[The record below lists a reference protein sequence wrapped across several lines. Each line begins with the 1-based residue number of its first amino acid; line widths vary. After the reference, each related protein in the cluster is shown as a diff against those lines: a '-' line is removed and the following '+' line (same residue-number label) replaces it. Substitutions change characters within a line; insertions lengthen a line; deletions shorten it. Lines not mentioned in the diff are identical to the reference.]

1 MVFLI
6 VVLYVAIAAAAILAS
21 GCTVD
26 RQLVQA
32 EAQAA
37 LNAGGCLCVAQ
48 ECKALL
54 SASGRAA
61 VEGEAAMSARKTH
74 LETKSK

>member
-1 MVFLI
+1 MVSLI
-6 VVLYVAIAAAAILAS
+6 VALYAAIAVAAILAS

-26 RQLVQA
+26 RQMVQA

-74 LETKSK
+74 LETKAR